1 LNAEAIAALRAE
13 LAAQRQLLESLKKA
27 PPPPDKPK
35 PPPPAVKRAPAVV
48 ISHERKTET
57 VEAPDDWVIGA
68 WRWIP
73 AVLESSINA
82 EVEGHFT
89 LKTRKPLWDETGS
102 VILIPQGH
110 PIGAKD
116 LSAHLLFGNER
127 IPTFA
132 LSVNLHGR
140 TIDLGEMPIMD
151 ATGTN
156 GLTGEV
162 DNHVWHLVWTSIF
175 IEGLRAGQQVVNQEI
190 ASQGSDITIT
200 GVGQRRSN
208 LAEQRLGRAQDT
220 RPTIR
225 VKPGEIVNVL
235 VTKALRFP
243 RTGK

>member
-1 LNAEAIAALRAE
+1 MRSPFDEPRTPGVVRVRTGLFVLLMLVLVGVIAFGAYHVNRGGFGQVREFIEKDGTLWPPWFTKPAVYQDEPKPPVHHVRAAARALNASAIRALHAE

-116 LSAHLLFGNER
+116 LSAHLLF
-127 IPTFA
+127 
-132 LSVNLHGR
+132 
-140 TIDLGEMPIMD
+140 
-151 ATGTN
+151 
-156 GLTGEV
+156 
-162 DNHVWHLVWTSIF
+162 
-175 IEGLRAGQQVVNQEI
+175 
-190 ASQGSDITIT
+190 
-200 GVGQRRSN
+200 
-208 LAEQRLGRAQDT
+208 
-220 RPTIR
+220 
-225 VKPGEIVNVL
+225 
-235 VTKALRFP
+235 
-243 RTGK
+243 